1 MRVSNPSSEICQGF
15 EKVQIWVCSK
25 AGGGNTSPFNQ
36 HSYENEGLQGRK
48 LQKVSFVSSM
58 KPSKEY
64 SPIPKDQTHSLWHC
78 LIDFTKELKP
88 RTKACCLTL
97 SVLTFPMSGGRWAGD
112 NEIQRGEDGHAGHTH
127 RWRSTSINGSKAS
140 SGQGARKVPHVL
152 GHNCHLLTPH
162 PWAFPCSAPGIKPNT
177 VFPGGPASPG
187 VQKPVALASLCD
199 ILNASSLRTAAGQQK
214 LPSGVESGSVC
225 PSPRCFVWIPLPPTP
240 ICCTHTSCH
249 IWS

>member
-1 MRVSNPSSEICQGF
+1 MLSDIKEKLNPVERKSEPCNLCLHVSYPLSQMHQGF

-48 LQKVSFVSSM
+48 LQKVSFISSM
-58 KPSKEY
+58 KLSKKY

-97 SVLTFPMSGGRWAGD
+97 SAPTFPMSGGRWAGD
-112 NEIQRGEDGHAGHTH
+112 NEIQRGEDGHAGRTH

-140 SGQGARKVPHVL
+140 SGRGLGKSRMSWDTTVTSSHHIPGLSLALLQVSNQTWFFHEAPPAQGSR
-152 GHNCHLLTPH
+152 
-162 PWAFPCSAPGIKPNT
+162 
-177 VFPGGPASPG
+177 
-187 VQKPVALASLCD
+187 SL
-199 ILNASSLRTAAGQQK
+199 
-214 LPSGVESGSVC
+214 
-225 PSPRCFVWIPLPPTP
+225 
-240 ICCTHTSCH
+240 
-249 IWS
+249 